1 MTDEARIE
9 GYYNNYQKNKNK
21 LKIGDWIVVDEEYY
35 LANKDK
41 IKIIS
46 IKLYSGENISTKRP
60 ESYVLAETK
69 NDYIIIKYSA
79 NFIAVNICQREYEL
93 NNNINLVM
101 VNENATRN
109 IENNSGDVPNIKTII
124 KTLGWKATRKA
135 IKDLEQFEQF

>member
-1 MTDEARIE
+1 MDNEARLE
-9 GYYNNYQKNKNK
+9 GYYNSYQKNKNK
-21 LKIGDWIVVDEEYY
+21 LKIADWIVVDEEYY

-41 IKIIS
+41 INIIN
-46 IKLYSGENISTKRP
+46 IKLFSGENESTKRP

-93 NNNINLVM
+93 HNNISLIM
-101 VNENATRN
+101 VNQNATRN
-109 IENNSGDVPNIKTII
+109 IENNIGEVPNIKTII

-135 IKDLEQFEQF
+135 IINLEEFD

>member
-41 IKIIS
+41 INIIN

-101 VNENATRN
+101 VNQNATKN
-109 IENNSGDVPNIKTII
+109 IENNSGDVPNIKSII

-135 IKDLEQFEQF
+135 IKDLEQFE

>member
-1 MTDEARIE
+1 MNNEARIE

-21 LKIGDWIVVDEEYY
+21 LKIADWIVVDEEYY

-41 IKIIS
+41 IKIIN

-93 NNNINLVM
+93 HNSINLVM
-101 VNENATRN
+101 VNENATKN
-109 IENNSGDVPNIKTII
+109 IENNTGEVPNIKTII

-135 IKDLEQFEQF
+135 IKDLQELE

>member
-21 LKIGDWIVVDEEYY
+21 LKIGSWIVVDEEYY

-41 IKIIS
+41 INIIN
-46 IKLYSGENISTKRP
+46 IKLFSGENEATKRP

-93 NNNINLVM
+93 HNTINLVM
-101 VNENATRN
+101 VNENATKN
-109 IENNSGDVPNIKTII
+109 IENNTGEVPNIKKIF

-135 IKDLEQFEQF
+135 IKDLEELE

>member
-21 LKIGDWIVVDEEYY
+21 LKIADWIVVDEEYY

-41 IKIIS
+41 INIIN
-46 IKLYSGENISTKRP
+46 IKLYSGENESTKRP

-69 NDYIIIKYSA
+69 SDYIIIKYSA

-93 NNNINLVM
+93 HNSINLVM
-101 VNENATRN
+101 VNENATKN
-109 IENNSGDVPNIKTII
+109 IENNSGEVPNIKKII

-135 IKDLEQFEQF
+135 IKDLEEFE

>member
-41 IKIIS
+41 IKIIN
-46 IKLYSGENISTKRP
+46 IKLYSGENESTKRP

-135 IKDLEQFEQF
+135 IKDLEQFE

>member
-21 LKIGDWIVVDEEYY
+21 LKIGSWIVVDEEYY

-135 IKDLEQFEQF
+135 IKDLEQFE

>member
-1 MTDEARIE
+1 MDNEARIE

-21 LKIGDWIVVDEEYY
+21 LKIADWIVVDEEYY
-35 LANKDK
+35 LANKNK
-41 IKIIS
+41 ITLNN

-101 VNENATRN
+101 VNQNATKN
-109 IENNSGDVPNIKTII
+109 IENNTGEVPNIKKII

-135 IKDLEQFEQF
+135 IKDLEELE

>member
-21 LKIGDWIVVDEEYY
+21 LKIGSWIVVDEEYY

-101 VNENATRN
+101 VNKNATRN
-109 IENNSGDVPNIKTII
+109 IENNTGEVPNIKTII

-135 IKDLEQFEQF
+135 IKDLEQFD

>member
-21 LKIGDWIVVDEEYY
+21 LKIGSWIVVDEEYY

-69 NDYIIIKYSA
+69 SDYIIIKYSA

-93 NNNINLVM
+93 NNNINLVI

-135 IKDLEQFEQF
+135 IKDLEQFE

>member
-21 LKIGDWIVVDEEYY
+21 LKIADWIVVDEEYY

-41 IKIIS
+41 IKINN

-69 NDYIIIKYSA
+69 SDYIIIKYSA

-124 KTLGWKATRKA
+124 KILGWKATRKA
-135 IKDLEQFEQF
+135 IKDLEQFE

>member
-35 LANKDK
+35 NLYKNK
-41 IKIIS
+41 ITINN
-46 IKLYSGENISTKRP
+46 IKLYSGKNQVTQKP
-60 ESYVLAETK
+60 EQYALLDTK

-101 VNENATRN
+101 VNQNATRN
-109 IENNSGDVPNIKTII
+109 IENNNVEVPNIKTIF
-124 KTLGWKATRKA
+124 KTLGWKVTRKA
-135 IKDLEQFEQF
+135 IKDLEQFE

>member
-21 LKIGDWIVVDEEYY
+21 LKIGSWIVVDESYY
-35 LANKDK
+35 NLYKNK
-41 IKIIS
+41 ITINS
-46 IKLYSGENISTKRP
+46 IKLYSGENISSKRP
-60 ESYVLAETK
+60 ENYILAETK

-93 NNNINLVM
+93 HNNISLVM
-101 VNENATRN
+101 VNENATKN
-109 IENNSGDVPNIKTII
+109 IENNTGDVPDFKTIF

-135 IKDLEQFEQF
+135 IKDLEQFD

>member
-109 IENNSGDVPNIKTII
+109 IENNSGEVPNIKTII

-135 IKDLEQFEQF
+135 IKDLEEFE

>member
-21 LKIGDWIVVDEEYY
+21 LKIADWIVVDEEYY

-109 IENNSGDVPNIKTII
+109 IENNTGEVPNIKTII

-135 IKDLEQFEQF
+135 IKDLEQFE

>member
-9 GYYNNYQKNKNK
+9 GYYNNYKKNKNK

-60 ESYVLAETK
+60 ERYILAETK

-79 NFIAVNICQREYEL
+79 NFIAVNVCQREYEL
-93 NNNINLVM
+93 HNTINLVM
-101 VNENATRN
+101 VNENATKN
-109 IENNSGDVPNIKTII
+109 IENNTGDVPNIKTII

-135 IKDLEQFEQF
+135 IKDLEEFE

>member
-21 LKIGDWIVVDEEYY
+21 LKIADWIVVDEEYY

-46 IKLYSGENISTKRP
+46 IKLYSGENVSTKRP

-135 IKDLEQFEQF
+135 IKDLEQFE

>member
-21 LKIGDWIVVDEEYY
+21 LKIADWIVVDEEYY

-41 IKIIS
+41 IKIIN
-46 IKLYSGENISTKRP
+46 IKLYSGENESTKRP

-135 IKDLEQFEQF
+135 IKDLEQFE

>member
-21 LKIGDWIVVDEEYY
+21 LKIADWIVVDEEYY

-41 IKIIS
+41 IKIIN

-69 NDYIIIKYSA
+69 SDYIIIKYSA

-124 KTLGWKATRKA
+124 KILGWKATRKA
-135 IKDLEQFEQF
+135 IKDLEQFE

>member
-1 MTDEARIE
+1 MDNEARLE
-9 GYYNNYQKNKNK
+9 GYYNSYQKNKNK
-21 LKIGDWIVVDEEYY
+21 LKIADWIVVDEEYY

-41 IKIIS
+41 INIIN
-46 IKLYSGENISTKRP
+46 IKLFSGENEATKRP

-101 VNENATRN
+101 VNENATKN
-109 IENNSGDVPNIKTII
+109 IENNSGEVPNIKTII

-135 IKDLEQFEQF
+135 IKDLEQFE

>member
-135 IKDLEQFEQF
+135 IKDLEQFE

>member
-135 IKDLEQFEQF
+135 IKDLEEFE

>member
-21 LKIGDWIVVDEEYY
+21 LKIADWIVVDEEYY

-41 IKIIS
+41 IKINN

-69 NDYIIIKYSA
+69 SDYIIIKYSA

-135 IKDLEQFEQF
+135 IKDLEQFE

>member
-21 LKIGDWIVVDEEYY
+21 LKIADWIVVDEEYY

-46 IKLYSGENISTKRP
+46 IKLYSGENESTKRP

-135 IKDLEQFEQF
+135 IKDLEQFE

>member
-21 LKIGDWIVVDEEYY
+21 LKIADWIVVDEEYY

-41 IKIIS
+41 ININN
-46 IKLYSGENISTKRP
+46 IKLFSGENESTKRP

-93 NNNINLVM
+93 HNNINLVM
-101 VNENATRN
+101 VNQNATKN
-109 IENNSGDVPNIKTII
+109 IENNSGEMPNIKTII

-135 IKDLEQFEQF
+135 IKDLEQFE